1 VIRQDNDVADPVG
14 RGEGGTGMALP
25 LEGKVAIV
33 TGGGR
38 GIGRAIAE
46 RLAGEGAGVVVVD
59 RDEATASAVARDLAS
74 AGRRSLAVTADVGT
88 AEGRRRFVAAA
99 LETFGRLDILVNNA
113 GVVRVHRPEDVT
125 EADWDAIM
133 NINCKAVFFAC
144 VAARPHLAAAGGGRI
159 VNIASIAGKLATPW
173 WAPYGVSKAGVIALT
188 RSLAVAFAPER
199 IHVNCVCPAPI
210 ETPMW
215 RQIDYE
221 EGPQIGFAAG
231 SFTKMRLQNTPL
243 GRLGQPDDVAGVVAF
258 LCSPDSGYMTGQAIN
273 VSGGMIF
280 H

>member
-1 VIRQDNDVADPVG
+1 M
-14 RGEGGTGMALP
+14 TGY

-33 TGGGR
+33 TGAGR

-46 RLAGEGAGVVVVD
+46 RLARDGAAVVAAD
-59 RDEATASAVARDLAS
+59 RDEDTAQGTARALAS

-88 AEGRRRFVAAA
+88 
-99 LETFGRLDILVNNA
+99 TGRLDILVNNA
-113 GVVRVHRPEDVT
+113 GIVHAHRPEAVT
-125 EADWDAIM
+125 EAEWDAIM
-133 NINCKAVFFAC
+133 NVNCKAVFFAC
-144 VAARPHLAAAGGGRI
+144 VAARPHLAKAGGGRI
-159 VNIASIAGKLATPW
+159 VNLASIAGKIATPW

-210 ETPMW
+210 DTPMW
-215 RQIDYE
+215 RQVDYE
-221 EGPQIGFAAG
+221 EGPQAIGFAPGA
-231 SFTKMRLQNTPL
+231 FTKKRLENTPL

-273 VSGGMIF
+273 VTGGQEMR
-280 H
+280 

>member
-1 VIRQDNDVADPVG
+1 
-14 RGEGGTGMALP
+14 MALP

-38 GIGRAIAE
+38 
-46 RLAGEGAGVVVVD
+46 
-59 RDEATASAVARDLAS
+59 
-74 AGRRSLAVTADVGT
+74 
-88 AEGRRRFVAAA
+88 
-99 LETFGRLDILVNNA
+99 
-113 GVVRVHRPEDVT
+113 
-125 EADWDAIM
+125 
-133 NINCKAVFFAC
+133 
-144 VAARPHLAAAGGGRI
+144 I
-159 VNIASIAGKLATPW
+159 VNIASIAGKLASPW

-221 EGPQIGFAAG
+221 EGPQVGFAAG

-273 VSGGMIF
+273 VSGGM
-280 H
+280 